1 MSSHVVVDSIN
12 TWLRPSGDRPGEQA
26 PQLTCDNVPPLS
38 VGDAPCV
45 CGRTGQ
51 WSPESLLAGAV
62 EVGTYLTF
70 LELAKARGVEVLSY
84 SSSTTARVARE
95 QSGGAHFT
103 DLIVS
108 PRVTVRSAADAQLA
122 AQLFAEIPNRCIVAR
137 AVRPLLR
144 IDPTLEAAEPAHV
157 PAKGSAP
164 GKAMRQL

>member
-12 TWLRPSGDRPGEQA
+12 TWLRAGGDRPGDQA
-26 PQLTCDNVPPLS
+26 PELTCDNVSPLR

-45 CGRTGQ
+45 CGQTGQ

-62 EVGTYLTF
+62 EAGTYLTF
-70 LELAKARGVEVLSY
+70 LELAKARGVEVLGY
-84 SSSTTARVARE
+84 ASSATARVARE
-95 QSGGAHFT
+95 KSGGAHFT

-122 AQLFAEIPNRCIVAR
+122 SQLFAEIPNRCIVAR
-137 AVRPLLR
+137 AVRSMLR
-144 IDPTLEAAEPAHV
+144 IHPTVEAAEPAHV
-157 PAKGSAP
+157 PAKGTAP